1 MGEKEGKSP
10 TEVITAFHRC
20 TGRNM
25 GSYYSG
31 PEYFGIQNKRIQKKL
46 AKRYAQASRTERVRD
61 KRRHAAQ
68 ERKAKL
74 AKKKEEEKEKRR
86 SQLAAKSVQKTCTC
100 PCPPAS
106 SPNANAVSVSPTIAR
121 ACIDCECSAR
131 ARVHCSAI
139 GGGSPLDLQRGK
151 KRMRTTMMITQMT

>member
-20 TGRNM
+20 TGRSF

-74 AKKKEEEKEKRR
+74 AKKKEEEKEEKPISSKIGAKDMHMSLPTCIKSKCQR
-86 SQLAAKSVQKTCTC
+86 SIRVPHNC
-100 PCPPAS
+100 PS
-106 SPNANAVSVSPTIAR
+106 LHRLRMLRTRTR
-121 ACIDCECSAR
+121 ALFGHWWWLS
-131 ARVHCSAI
+131 
-139 GGGSPLDLQRGK
+139 
-151 KRMRTTMMITQMT
+151 